1 MCMLE
6 IDEKPSLSADPRGAI
21 RIGKAV
27 RVHAASG
34 LSFSGARERTM
45 PGFDSRMAQL
55 PRPEFKALQLL
66 KDMLGCSTQ
75 RQVLGGGIRLMAE
88 LVRGGEIRRVAQHCE
103 EFRGSTPLETG
114 ELLPVDI
121 ILEAQETLTR
131 PPDPDRTPPVEP
143 VAEPTEVVILR
154 HDCGLNGEIFRA
166 GRHVVP
172 VSKAIGLRALDGG
185 R

>member
-1 MCMLE
+1 
-6 IDEKPSLSADPRGAI
+6 
-21 RIGKAV
+21 
-27 RVHAASG
+27 
-34 LSFSGARERTM
+34 M
-45 PGFDSRMAQL
+45 PGFDFRMAQL

-75 RQVLGGGIRLMAE
+75 RQVLGGGIRPMAE

-131 PPDPDRTPPVEP
+131 PPDPDRTPPVEA